1 MMVPELSESSHLWG
15 QGSLVDLFM
24 SILVSVGLVGCLV
37 SSSLRTSGMG
47 NGIAVGMENPTVSN
61 VHTTWTRPTPAV
73 YVCRNLSLDTAIA
86 EWQSRELSYKL
97 LFYTH

>member
-1 MMVPELSESSHLWG
+1 MVPELSEPSHLWG

-24 SILVSVGLVGCLV
+24 SILASVGLVGCLV

-47 NGIAVGMENPTVSN
+47 NGIAIGMEDPSN
-61 VHTTWTRPTPAV
+61 VHNTWTRPTPAV
-73 YVCRNLSLDTAIA
+73 YVFRNLSLDTAIT

-97 LFYTH
+97 LFYIH

>member
-1 MMVPELSESSHLWG
+1 MRSRDRLVFMALVNDGARAVGISHLWG

-47 NGIAVGMENPTVSN
+47 NGIAVGMEDPTMSN
-61 VHTTWTRPTPAV
+61 ARST
-73 YVCRNLSLDTAIA
+73 
-86 EWQSRELSYKL
+86 
-97 LFYTH
+97 